1 MEGFVEA
8 AVRGRRE
15 SGQVLF
21 LVSLFWGFSC
31 PFPGS
36 PPPREQGS
44 LLHKVFNLK
53 RAHNSKLTEM
63 ATNLM
68 DTNQPV
74 TKEQRKILA
83 NFIKTLTSV
92 LSTEEQSFTTSD
104 SKLQIALEAA
114 IAGEGALLRN
124 KYKARLRLRR
134 SRLS

>member
-1 MEGFVEA
+1 
-8 AVRGRRE
+8 
-15 SGQVLF
+15 
-21 LVSLFWGFSC
+21 
-31 PFPGS
+31 
-36 PPPREQGS
+36 
-44 LLHKVFNLK
+44 
-53 RAHNSKLTEM
+53 M